1 MLQTRSTAWFGIGF
15 GNAMNK
21 AQDMWIFQVDK
32 ANNKIYAT
40 DSFSKDYAPPS
51 NDLNFGGTNDI
62 VLLGQEYDVGGLTT
76 VKFRRSLD
84 TGDVNDIILEKKVQS
99 AMWAIGI
106 EGDYDVKYHGQQKG
120 LFTVDMSES

>member
-1 MLQTRSTAWFGIGF
+1 LKIKIKF
-15 GNAMNK
+15 
-21 AQDMWIFQVDK
+21 IFS
-32 ANNKIYAT
+32 NKIYAT

-84 TGDVNDIILEKKVQS
+84 TGLTLSFSFI
-99 AMWAIGI
+99 
-106 EGDYDVKYHGQQKG
+106 
-120 LFTVDMSES
+120 